1 MSNTLTIDTTP
12 ILSELFKTQATI
24 LAYVKVSMTDEQKE
38 KFNQEYI
45 VSLKKVIGE
54 FVESYPNQVS
64 DKDALLSALSS

>member
-1 MSNTLTIDTTP
+1 MNINTTLDMTP

-24 LAYVKVSMTDEQKE
+24 LAYVKVSMTDDQKE
-38 KFNQEYI
+38 RFNQEYI

-64 DKDALLSALSS
+64 DKDSLLAAISS